1 MMKLKTGLSP
11 TNGQQKNGL
20 FTRVCFLDCVH
31 DIILYVCFRHRWTLP
46 RRRPEQFC
54 GGGPTVG
61 PAVAATPLEA
71 AASEEELPRALKR
84 AAPQLLERRLRDQ
97 REQVRERRVVYL
109 TEP

>member
-1 MMKLKTGLSP
+1 MGFSREFVFLIVFTIYIIC
-11 TNGQQKNGL
+11 L
-20 FTRVCFLDCVH
+20 FSSSLDV
-31 DIILYVCFRHRWTLP
+31 LP
-46 RRRPEQFC
+46 RPPEQFC

-109 TEP
+109 IEP

>member
-1 MMKLKTGLSP
+1 MFVFVIVG
-11 TNGQQKNGL
+11 
-20 FTRVCFLDCVH
+20 RC
-31 DIILYVCFRHRWTLP
+31 R
-46 RRRPEQFC
+46 
-54 GGGPTVG
+54 GGSRNNSAAADPHATVG